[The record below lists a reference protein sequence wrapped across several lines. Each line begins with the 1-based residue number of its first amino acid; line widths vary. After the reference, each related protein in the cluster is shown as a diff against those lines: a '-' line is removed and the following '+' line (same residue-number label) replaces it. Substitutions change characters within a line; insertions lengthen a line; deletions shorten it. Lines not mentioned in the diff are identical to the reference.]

1 MTNISKQNKA
11 EMAAFLAGTSC
22 TAYEFFGS
30 HSAKRGRGTGV
41 VFRVWAPMAREI
53 SVVGDFNG
61 WDDTKNPMTKISEAG
76 IYECYIPSRD
86 FHEYDLYKYSIL
98 GVDGFRVLKSD
109 PYAFHMETRPSNAS
123 RYVEIGGYE
132 WHDKKWQKAQE
143 KQNIYRSP
151 VNIYE
156 VHLGSWRRYEDNN
169 TFDYKKMAEELIPY
183 VKEMGYTHIEVMPVT
198 EYPYDGS
205 WGYQVTGYFSP
216 TSRYGRPQDF
226 MEFVDRCHTAG
237 IGVILDW
244 VPAHFPRD
252 EHGLALFDGSSCY
265 EYADP
270 KKGEHKA
277 WGTKVFNYARHEVKS
292 FLFSSASFWTEKYHV
307 DGLRVDAVAS
317 MLYLDYDRKD
327 GEWVPNEDGG
337 NINKEAV
344 AFLQQLNSHIFRQF
358 PHALMIAEESTA
370 WPLVTKPVDIGGLGF
385 NFKWNMG
392 WMNDMLSYM
401 STDPLF
407 RSGCHEKLTFS
418 FFYAFSENYI
428 LPVSHD
434 EVVHGKSS
442 LIGKMAGEYEQKFA
456 SLRAF
461 YGYMM
466 AHPGKK
472 LIFMGQEFGQFA
484 EWNFQKELDWL
495 LLDYEYHRALKNYV
509 KDLNHFY
516 LKNRPLYER
525 DDSWE
530 GFQWIANDD
539 RDQNIIALRRI
550 GERNKELIAV
560 CNFAPVTRR
569 EYRIGVPFAGEYEE
583 VFNSDRKEYMG
594 TGEGNPGV
602 LCTEA
607 VCMHGQEQSLAL
619 TIPPMS
625 VIFLKATKII
635 PQKAVVRKTGVVPVK
650 AATPLITG
658 QGKE

>member
-1 MTNISKQNKA
+1 
-11 EMAAFLAGTSC
+11 MASFLAGTSC
-22 TAYEFFGS
+22 TAYEFLGS

-41 VFRVWAPMAREI
+41 VFRVWAPMAREV
-53 SVVGDFNG
+53 SVVGDFND
-61 WDDTKNPMTKISEAG
+61 WDERKNPMTKIHDAG
-76 IYECYIPSRD
+76 IYECYISSRE
-86 FHEYDLYKYSIL
+86 FQEYDLYKYSIL
-98 GVDGFRVLKSD
+98 NVDGHRVLKAD
-109 PYAFHMETRPSNAS
+109 PYSFHMETRPSNAS
-123 RYVEIGGYE
+123 RYVEIEGYE
-132 WHDKKWQKAQE
+132 WHDKKWKKAVE

-151 VNIYE
+151 MNIYE

-183 VKEMGYTHIEVMPVT
+183 VKEMGYTHIEIMPVT

-205 WGYQVTGYFSP
+205 WGYQVTGYFAP
-216 TSRYGRPQDF
+216 TSRYGSPKDF
-226 MEFVDRCHTAG
+226 MEFIDRCHIAG
-237 IGVILDW
+237 LGIILDW

-270 KKGEHKA
+270 RIGEHKA
-277 WGTKVFNYARHEVKS
+277 WGTKVFNYARNEVKS
-292 FLFSSASFWTEKYHV
+292 FLFSSASFWMEKYHV

-317 MLYLDYDRKD
+317 MLYLDYDRRE
-327 GEWVPNEDGG
+327 GEWIPNDEGG

-344 AFLQQLNSHIFRQF
+344 AFLQQLNTHIFRQF

-370 WPLVTKPVDIGGLGF
+370 WPMVTKPVDVGGLGF

-407 RSGCHEKLTFS
+407 RSGCHDKLTFS

-434 EVVHGKSS
+434 EVVHGKGS
-442 LIGKMAGEYEQKFA
+442 LIGKMAGDYEQKFA

-461 YGYMM
+461 YAYMI

-472 LIFMGQEFGQFA
+472 LLFMGQEFGQFA
-484 EWNFQKELDWL
+484 EWNYQKELDWL
-495 LLDYEYHRALKNYV
+495 LLDYDYHRAMKAYV

-516 LKNRPLYER
+516 LKNKPLYER

-539 RDQNIIALRRI
+539 RAQNIIVFRRI
-550 GERNKELIAV
+550 GERGKELIAV
-560 CNFAPVTRR
+560 CNFAPVERTD
-569 EYRIGVPFAGEYEE
+569 YRIGVPHAGEYEE
-583 VFNSDRKEYMG
+583 VFNSDKKEYMG
-594 TGEGNPGV
+594 TGSGNPGV
-602 LCTEA
+602 LATEE
-607 VCMHGQEQSLAL
+607 VCMHGQEQSLSL
-619 TIPPMS
+619 TIPPMA

-635 PQKAVVRKTGVVPVK
+635 PQKTLVKKSGVAPVK
-650 AATPLITG
+650 AATPLIA
-658 QGKE
+658 GKSQEK